1 MKFHVRIVSRA
12 VGQTGRTLKKR
23 IVEHKA
29 TVKKEDNKN
38 GIAVHVK
45 NTKHHID
52 WDGARVI
59 SNEMQNWQ
67 RRVFLFILAIV
78 LVLYCVNC
86 SMGVS
91 LFLTLLSF

>member
-1 MKFHVRIVSRA
+1 M
-12 VGQTGRTLKKR
+12 GETGWTLKKR

-29 TVKKEDNKN
+29 AVKKEDNKN

-59 SNEMQNWQ
+59 SNEMQYCT
-67 RRVFLFILAIV
+67 FKPPLAC
-78 LVLYCVNC
+78 VLYFYRVVCVFMFIVMFYC
-86 SMGVS
+86 SWAFY
-91 LFLTLLSF
+91 LYIYL